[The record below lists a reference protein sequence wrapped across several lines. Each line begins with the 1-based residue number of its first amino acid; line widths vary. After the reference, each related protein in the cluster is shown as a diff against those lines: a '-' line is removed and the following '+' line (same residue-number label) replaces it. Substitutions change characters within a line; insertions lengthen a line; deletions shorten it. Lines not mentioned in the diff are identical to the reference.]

1 MLRFRDSALVR
12 AHCLQGAPLAM
23 KIMAANS
30 NLPLARAIAAYL
42 EMPLVDAGVRRFADE
57 EIFVEIH
64 ENVRG
69 EDVFV
74 VQSTSFPANDNLMEL
89 LICIDALKRA
99 SARRI
104 TAVVPYFGYA
114 RQDRKPGPRTPIS
127 AKLVANLITHAGAD
141 RVLAVDLHAG
151 QIQGFFDIPT
161 DNLYAAPVMAAD
173 IQARYGDQDLMVV
186 SPDVGGVVR
195 ARALAK
201 RLDNAPLA
209 IVDKRRDR
217 PGESEVMNIIGEVK
231 GRHCILIDDI
241 VDSGGTLCNAAEA
254 LLAQGA
260 SSVAAYISHGVLS
273 GGAVARI
280 DKSAL
285 KELVITDSIRATDD
299 AVDSDRIRIL
309 TIAPLIGEA
318 VRRIADESSVSSL
331 FD

>member
-1 MLRFRDSALVR
+1 
-12 AHCLQGAPLAM
+12 M
-23 KIMAANS
+23 KIMSGNS
-30 NLPLARAIAAYL
+30 NLPLARAVAAYL
-42 EMPLVDAGVRRFADE
+42 EMPLTDASVRRFADE
-57 EIFVEIH
+57 EVFVEIH

-69 EDVFV
+69 EDVFLI
-74 VQSTSFPANDNLMEL
+74 QPTSFPANDNLMEL

-99 SARRI
+99 SAKRI

-127 AKLVANLITHAGAD
+127 AKLVANLVTQAGAD

-173 IQARYGDQDLMVV
+173 IQARYGDRDLMVV

-241 VDSGGTLCNAAEA
+241 VDSGGTLCNAAQA
-254 LLAQGA
+254 LLDQGA
-260 SSVAAYISHGVLS
+260 TSVAAYITHGVLS
-273 GGAVARI
+273 GGAVARV
-280 DKSAL
+280 DGSAL
-285 KELVITDSIRATDD
+285 TELVITDTIRPTD
-299 AVDSDRIRIL
+299 AAQDSSKIRIL
-309 TIAPLIGEA
+309 TVAPLIGEA